1 MLEVLIFVDH
11 ERQNCPKPNQIPSE
25 RRDPV
30 EYLKSIQKEK
40 RFLRRC
46 RHLRLQPDQYD
57 ILVSGTNYPPRS
69 LSVLGSFLIT
79 PKGGGGGE
87 GGEKSLLRLIV
98 FLGCQAPACPF
109 GAPTGPREDGCSL
122 FGSTPETGEAS
133 RCNRTAAQQGNVCVC
148 ARGSLSP

>member
-1 MLEVLIFVDH
+1 MIDTIYYKQYLFFFYDLMLEVLIFVDH

-25 RRDPV
+25 SRDPV

-79 PKGGGGGE
+79 PKGGVGRVGGWRN
-87 GGEKSLLRLIV
+87 LH
-98 FLGCQAPACPF
+98 
-109 GAPTGPREDGCSL
+109 
-122 FGSTPETGEAS
+122 
-133 RCNRTAAQQGNVCVC
+133 
-148 ARGSLSP
+148 